1 MESDF
6 SNLLSGLTLEEVF
19 LETFE
24 ALFES
29 FLEFNR
35 SPEGVPEVEKRFNPV
50 FRRTNRRTVFLKSG
64 TVVAYTHGLTLEL
77 KVTSNRAIAVNST

>member
-6 SNLLSGLTLEEVF
+6 SNFLSGLTLEEVF
-19 LETFE
+19 LETVEVF
-24 ALFES
+24 LES
-29 FLEFNR
+29 FLEFKR
-35 SPEGVPEVEKRFNPV
+35 SPEGASEVEKRFNPV

-77 KVTSNRAIAVNST
+77 KVTSNLAIAVNST